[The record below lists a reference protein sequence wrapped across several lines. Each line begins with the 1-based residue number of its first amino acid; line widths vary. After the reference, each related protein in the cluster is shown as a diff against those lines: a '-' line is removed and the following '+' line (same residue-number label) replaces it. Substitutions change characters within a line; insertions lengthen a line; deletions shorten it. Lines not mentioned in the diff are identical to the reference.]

1 MAASTTYTTD
11 EDVIPLLPKNYDSA
25 SDLTASHFTALILSR
40 SRFIDSQLATM
51 YIPFNSTTD
60 TIPTPVPIQ
69 TIAKYLVA
77 AQALRHLAV
86 GDRNA
91 LLRDT
96 AKEYEELAWADLSS
110 YVNKATVLPPEQ
122 KTGAVLTPGTGGS
135 YDVDT
140 YEAIIGVE
148 SLITSGEIPML
159 IPESVFITSP
169 SGYTQYHL
177 GEDFSVRFDEQLQKW
192 VFTDHRND
200 FITQSSPTIKYEFT
214 WERQARDRTP
224 KGVKS
229 GQFVMG

>member
-1 MAASTTYTTD
+1 MAASTTYTTSS
-11 EDVIPLLPKNYDSA
+11 DVTPLLPKNYSTT
-25 SDLTASHFTALILSR
+25 DLSSSHMTAMILSR

-77 AQALRHLAV
+77 AQGIRHLVV

-91 LLRDT
+91 LLRET
-96 AKEYEELAWADLSS
+96 AEEYEKLAWADLSS

-135 YDVDT
+135 YDVNT

-159 IPESVFITSP
+159 IPESVFVTSP

-177 GEDFSVRFDEQLQKW
+177 GEDFSVYFHEPLQKW
-192 VFTDHRND
+192 VFSDHRND
-200 FITQSSPTIKYEFT
+200 FITQTTPTIKYEFT
-214 WERQARDRTP
+214 WERQSRDRTP

-229 GQFVMG
+229 GLFVMG

>member
-1 MAASTTYTTD
+1 MAASTTYTTSS
-11 EDVIPLLPKNYDSA
+11 DVTPLLPKNYSTT
-25 SDLTASHFTALILSR
+25 DLSSSHMTAMILSR

-77 AQALRHLAV
+77 AQGIRHLVV

-91 LLRDT
+91 LLRET
-96 AKEYEELAWADLSS
+96 AEEYEKLAWADLSS

-135 YDVDT
+135 YDVGET
-140 YEAIIGVE
+140 EAIIGVE

-159 IPESVFITSP
+159 IPESVFVTSP

-177 GEDFSVRFDEQLQKW
+177 GEDFSIYFHEPLQKW
-192 VFTDHRND
+192 VFSDHRND
-200 FITQSSPTIKYEFT
+200 FITQTTPTIKYEFT
-214 WERQARDRTP
+214 WERQSRDRTP

-229 GQFVMG
+229 GLFVMG